1 MSVRL
6 QQAAFDP
13 GAETNA
19 FLAASARGGAAVT
32 FTGLVRSRPDDPVST
47 LTLESYPELAEVQIG
62 KAIAEAVARFGLIKA
77 TVIHRY
83 GQLAAGEPIVQVMT
97 LAPHRQA
104 AFDGASFLMDY
115 LKTDAPF
122 WKKEA
127 TPTGDRWVEAKPEDD
142 HARDRWNRSLG
153 TDK

>member
-6 QQAAFDP
+6 QEAPFDP

-19 FLAASARGGAAVT
+19 FLRETAGAGAAVT
-32 FTGLVRSRPDDPVST
+32 FTGLVRSQPDDPVSA
-47 LTLESYPELAEVQIG
+47 LTLEVYPELAEAQIG
-62 KAIAEAVARFGLIKA
+62 KAIAEAVTRFGLLRA
-77 TVIHRY
+77 TVIHRH
-83 GQLAAGEPIVQVMT
+83 GRLAANEPIVQVMT

-127 TPTGDRWVEAKPEDD
+127 TPTGDRWVEAKAEDD
-142 HARDRWNRSLG
+142 RAREKWALI
-153 TDK
+153 

>member
-6 QQAAFDP
+6 QTASFDP

-19 FLAASARGGAAVT
+19 FLAEAAGAGAAVT

-47 LTLESYPELAEVQIG
+47 LTLEVYPELAEAQLG
-62 KAIAEAVARFGLIKA
+62 RAIAEAVTRFGLLRA

-83 GQLAAGEPIVQVMT
+83 GPLGEGEPIVQVMT
-97 LAPHRQA
+97 LAPHRAA
-104 AFDGASFLMDY
+104 AFEGAEFLMDY

-122 WKKEA
+122 WKQET
-127 TPTGDRWVEAKPEDD
+127 TPDGTRWVEAHADD
-142 HARDRWNRSLG
+142 DTARARWQS
-153 TDK
+153 